1 MLKIFTHKN
10 TFRFSNNFPF
20 FYITMGKFS
29 VLLKYLHTKT
39 HFSHNFRV
47 FYITMGKFS
56 VLFIIPFLTSFNS
69 ILSFIPCKW
78 GKVRQINCKK
88 YRQWMLLMK
97 RGTCVTGTKTFPNF
111 SKSSTSLYA
120 KPFTQRNPQ
129 SIQQFKVKY
138 CNTHI

>member
-10 TFRFSNNFPF
+10 TFR
-20 FYITMGKFS
+20 
-29 VLLKYLHTKT
+29 
-39 HFSHNFRV
+39 FSHNFRV

-138 CNTHI
+138 CNTHIWQSSGMTDWRGHDFMPCPRI